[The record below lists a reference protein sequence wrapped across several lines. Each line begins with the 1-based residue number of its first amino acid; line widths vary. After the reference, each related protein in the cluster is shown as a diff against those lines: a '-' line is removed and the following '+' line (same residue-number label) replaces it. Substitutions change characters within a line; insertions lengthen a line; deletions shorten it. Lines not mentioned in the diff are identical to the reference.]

1 MRDALVDRERA
12 VRKLRVAMGHHRMKK
27 PECEKIIRRL
37 CHDWPGSRDAS
48 GAQVEQPSFSAFKA
62 WLKANGHSRYLDFR
76 SVMGPE
82 YDAEI
87 WFDKEFK
94 QMSRR

>member
-1 MRDALVDRERA
+1 MRKA
-12 VRKLRVAMGHHRMKK
+12 
-27 PECEKIIRRL
+27 ECEKIIRRL
-37 CHDWPGSRDAS
+37 CHEWPGSRGPS
-48 GAQVEQPSFSAFKA
+48 GAQVDHPSFSTFKA

-82 YDAEI
+82 YDAEM

-94 QMSRR
+94 QMWRR